1 MDKNKKPNDEKKLSG
16 EKKQIQIY
24 KKGDHYHCT
33 VCHSEVSEKENCPDC
48 HAEIDWE
55 RANEN
60 QTIPFF
66 PG

>member
-1 MDKNKKPNDEKKLSG
+1 MDKNKKMNDTKPKVAT
-16 EKKQIQIY
+16 QIY
-24 KKGDHYHCT
+24 KKGDHYHCA
-33 VCHSEVSEKENCPDC
+33 VCHSEVSEKQNCPDC

-55 RANEN
+55 RSNEN

>member
-1 MDKNKKPNDEKKLSG
+1 VAEDKKVIG
-16 EKKQIQIY
+16 EKKQTKIY
-24 KKGDHYHCT
+24 RKGGRYYCA
-33 VCHSEVSEKENCPDC
+33 VCHAELLENKNCPGC

-55 RANEN
+55 RAGDN